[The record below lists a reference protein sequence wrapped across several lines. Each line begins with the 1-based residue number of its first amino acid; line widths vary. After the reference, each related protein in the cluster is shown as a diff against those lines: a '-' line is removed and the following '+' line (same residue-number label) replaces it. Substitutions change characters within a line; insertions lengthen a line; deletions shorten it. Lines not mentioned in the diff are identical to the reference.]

1 MFKNFLTVAFRNI
14 SRHKVFSTINLLG
27 LAIGLACSILIAL
40 FVMDELSYDRFHKH
54 SENIYRIAM
63 EGEFQ
68 GREMDGVTTGASVG
82 ETMVSEIPQVINSVR
97 IFNYFGKGT
106 SVTLDN
112 QTFLEDQLLYSD
124 STFFEVFSFK
134 LKKGDPQ
141 NILNRPQTVVLTEST
156 ASRYFGDSKALGKS
170 IEIEGTEYLVT
181 GIAEDCPQNSHFHF
195 DVLASLISLNVAN
208 STTWLSNDLS
218 YTYLLL
224 KEGANPQKVEKQLHP
239 IVKKNVEP
247 ELQDMMG
254 VTLDEFVKQ
263 GNSYSYYLQPLTDI
277 HLKSHTDFE
286 LEANSS
292 MKYVYIFG
300 IIAIFIL
307 FIACINFMN
316 LSTARAAK
324 RAKEV
329 GMRKVAG
336 ASRGKLFRQ
345 FLLEAIFMSFIALFI
360 AMILIESVLP
370 FFNNLSGKELSMG
383 YTDHWYVIP
392 ALLLLGLVVGI
403 LSGLYSA
410 GYLSGISINQGLASS
425 LLSGKTRS
433 GFRNG
438 LVVFQFSISII
449 LFISTLLIYSQLKF
463 IMNKDLGY
471 QTEKV
476 LVVKQANK
484 LGNSWNSFKQSLEKQ
499 PGVRYVS
506 RSESLPG
513 MIFNGFPARTVG
525 QKTEQSHAFRSAS
538 VDYVL
543 DKVLDLEMKEGRFF
557 QEDYNDSTAL
567 VINEAAVGALGYQEP
582 IVGKRLKTSYQ
593 GHETYW
599 QIVGVVK
606 NFHFR
611 SFHQKI
617 RPLVLLHP
625 SWRSKEYLTVRFG
638 NTNPQEMVRQV
649 EKSWQD
655 FLGEEAFQY
664 FFLDDNHQAMHEEE
678 FRTGKVFGVFSA
690 LAIFIACLGL
700 FGLASFMAE
709 QKTKEIGI
717 RKALGAQIH
726 TIVVL
731 LLKQFTFWV
740 LIANLIAWPV
750 AYFFLNNWLQ
760 NFAYHVNMNILYFLA
775 GSLLAFLIAVITV
788 SYQTITAA
796 RSNPVDSLRYE

>member
-1 MFKNFLTVAFRNI
+1 MFKNFLKVAFRNI
-14 SRHKVFSTINLLG
+14 TRHKIFSTINLLG

-40 FVMDELSYDRFHKH
+40 FVMDELSYDRFHEH
-54 SENIYRIAM
+54 SDDIYRIAL

-68 GREMDGVTTGASVG
+68 GREMDGVTTGSSVG
-82 ETMVSEIPQVINSVR
+82 ETMVSNIPQVINSVR
-97 IFNYFGKGT
+97 LFNYFGKST
-106 SVTLDN
+106 SVNLGN
-112 QTFLEDQLLYSD
+112 QTFLEDKLLYTD

-141 NILNRPQTVVLTEST
+141 NILNRPQTAVLTEST
-156 ASRYFGDSKALGKS
+156 ATRYFGNSQAMGKS
-170 IEIEGTEYLVT
+170 IKIEGVEYLVT
-181 GIAEDCPQNSHFHF
+181 GIAEDCPENSHFHF
-195 DVLASLISLNVAN
+195 DLLASMISLNVAN
-208 STTWLSNDLS
+208 STRWLSDDLS
-218 YTYLLL
+218 YTYLQL
-224 KEGANPQKVEKQLHP
+224 KEGADPGKVEKQFHP
-239 IVKKNVEP
+239 IVRKHVEP

-254 VTLDEFVKQ
+254 VTLDEFVEQ
-263 GNSYSYYLQPLTDI
+263 GNAYSYFLQPLTDI

-345 FLLEAIFMSFIALFI
+345 FLLEAVFMSLIALFI

-370 FFNNLSGKELSMG
+370 LFNNLSGKELTVG
-383 YTDHWYVIP
+383 YADHWYVIP
-392 ALLLLGLVVGI
+392 ALLLLGLLVGVI
-403 LSGLYSA
+403 SGLYSA

-449 LFISTLLIYSQLKF
+449 LFISTLLIYNQLNF
-463 IMNKDLGY
+463 IMDKDLGY
-471 QTEKV
+471 QTDKV

-484 LGNSWNSFKQSLEKQ
+484 LGDSWDTFKQSLEKH
-499 PGVRYVS
+499 PEVRSAS
-506 RSESLPG
+506 RSEFLPG
-513 MIFNGFPARTVG
+513 MMFNGFPARTVG
-525 QKTEQSHAFRSAS
+525 QKTEQSHAFRSTS
-538 VDYVL
+538 VGYDL

-557 QEDYNDSTAL
+557 SEDYNDTTAL
-567 VINEAAVGALGYQEP
+567 IINEAAVRALGYEKP
-582 IVGKRLKTSYQ
+582 VVGKRVKTSFQ
-593 GHETYW
+593 GNETYW
-599 QIVGVVK
+599 DIMGVVK
-606 NFHFR
+606 DFHFR

-625 SWRSKEYLTVRFG
+625 TWRSKRYMTVRFQ
-638 NTNPQEMVRQV
+638 NTSPQEMVGKV
-649 EKSWQD
+649 EQSWKE

-664 FFLDDNHQAMHEEE
+664 FFLDDNQQAMHKEE

-750 AYFFLNNWLQ
+750 AYFFLDSWLQ
-760 NFAYHVNMNILYFLA
+760 NFAYHVNMNIFYFLA